1 VASPSG
7 TRVPLRPLLAGSL
20 VVAGSLGVLAIP
32 VIQGVGTWRTAR
44 PPVPG
49 PHAQDGLVHGGAEG
63 ADPITLVWLGDS
75 LACGVGAATP
85 DASLPRKA
93 AALWCRAEGHSVDLT
108 CLATPGAC
116 VADVLADQVPEA
128 ISRLGPGG
136 VAVVTVGSN
145 DVGSLNGP
153 GRFRRDYAAVLQALV
168 ATGTMVIAVGLPHMG
183 SAVVMR
189 RPLRS
194 IAGLAGR
201 YSDRDVRRLAGTHGA
216 HYVHIAVRAPRGTD
230 PKTYLA
236 ADRWHPNDATYH
248 LWADQV
254 VSRLCL
260 LRPPFIAPLGN
271 P

>member
-1 VASPSG
+1 VASASG
-7 TRVPLRPLLAGSL
+7 TRVPFRPLLAGTL
-20 VVAGSLGVLAIP
+20 AVAGSLSVLAIP

-49 PHAQDGLVHGGAEG
+49 PHAQDGLVHGAGER

-75 LACGVGAATP
+75 LACGVGAATR
-85 DASLPRKA
+85 DASFPRKA
-93 AALWCRAEGHSVDLT
+93 AALWCQAEGHSVDLT
-108 CLATPGAC
+108 CLATPGAG
-116 VADVLADQVPEA
+116 VADVLADQVPPA
-128 ISRLGPGG
+128 LARLGPGG

-145 DVGSLNGP
+145 DIGSLNGF

-168 ATGTMVIAVGLPHMG
+168 ATGTTVIAVGLPHIG

-201 YSDRDVRRLAGTHGA
+201 YSDRHVRRLAETHGA

-230 PKTYLA
+230 PETYLA

-248 LWADQV
+248 LWADRV
-254 VSRLCL
+254 VASLCGL
-260 LRPPFIAPLGN
+260 LPPFGAARQA
-271 P
+271 